1 MGIAVIYQE
10 LNVLGNLTVA
20 ENVMLGHE
28 PAGKVPGTINREK
41 MREAARKTLAHLH
54 FDLPVDQRVGQLSAA
69 RQCMVEIA
77 RAMHGDV
84 RLMVFDEPTASLGD
98 EDVEKLFE
106 VIRELKGRGLG
117 MIYIS
122 HRLAELPRIADRVS
136 VLRDAKMVG
145 TRAIVGCKLSEL
157 TTMMLGRELIEVFP
171 AKTNTP
177 GDVVLKV
184 EGLTRPGVFED
195 VSFELRAGEIL
206 GIAGLVGS
214 GRTEI
219 ARAVFGAERA
229 EGRCQLLGRPLRG
242 RSPVRCKN
250 RGIGMVPDDR
260 KQHGVVTGRSIAEN
274 INLGIMDRL
283 ASPLGYLSPRRVNRS
298 ADQWIAEMGV
308 DPPLRHMVIQKLS
321 GGNQQKVVVGRW
333 LAVDPAVLIFDEPT
347 HGIDVGTKTQVY
359 RLLNDLATAGK
370 AIILISSELIE
381 LAKLA
386 DRILVV
392 RDGRLVREL
401 AERPF
406 DEESLF
412 VECMEQRDA

>member
-1 MGIAVIYQE
+1 MSQGEPEHPTSGAGPSTAAEVLRMTGITKEFPGIRALDRVDFDVRAGEVHALIGENGAGKSTLMNVLAGRFADYRGEIQFRGSAVRLANPRQALKMGIAVIYQE

-20 ENVMLGHE
+20 ENIMLGHE

-41 MREAARKTLAHLH
+41 MREAAQKTLAHLH

-145 TRAIVGCKLSEL
+145 TRAMAGCKLSEL

-171 AKTNTP
+171 RKTNTP

-184 EGLTRPGVFED
+184 D
-195 VSFELRAGEIL
+195 
-206 GIAGLVGS
+206 
-214 GRTEI
+214 
-219 ARAVFGAERA
+219 
-229 EGRCQLLGRPLRG
+229 
-242 RSPVRCKN
+242 
-250 RGIGMVPDDR
+250 
-260 KQHGVVTGRSIAEN
+260 
-274 INLGIMDRL
+274 
-283 ASPLGYLSPRRVNRS
+283 
-298 ADQWIAEMGV
+298 
-308 DPPLRHMVIQKLS
+308 
-321 GGNQQKVVVGRW
+321 
-333 LAVDPAVLIFDEPT
+333 
-347 HGIDVGTKTQVY
+347 
-359 RLLNDLATAGK
+359 
-370 AIILISSELIE
+370 
-381 LAKLA
+381 
-386 DRILVV
+386 
-392 RDGRLVREL
+392 
-401 AERPF
+401 
-406 DEESLF
+406 
-412 VECMEQRDA
+412 